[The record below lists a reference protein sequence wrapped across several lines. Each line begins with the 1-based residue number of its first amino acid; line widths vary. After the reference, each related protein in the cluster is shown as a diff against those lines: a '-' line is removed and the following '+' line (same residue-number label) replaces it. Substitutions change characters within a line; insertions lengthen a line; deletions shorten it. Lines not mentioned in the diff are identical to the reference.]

1 MRDELSSVGVNYLG
15 AVQEPFA
22 SNRVA
27 DRIRTEVPAALRR
40 QMPAGYN
47 DLIIKGSAGQG
58 VWAAVPWIAFF
69 DPLETTSA
77 THGLYV
83 VYLFSADMK
92 RLYLSLNQGTTAVYH
107 EFGPRYGRQ
116 VLRARADLMFSRVKE
131 HSKPAMSREIDLAS
145 DGSLA
150 LGYEAGHAIGY
161 VYDLSAL
168 PSDIV
173 LVSDLDQ
180 VLKLY
185 RHLLFRGGVTP
196 SDTLLETGGVKD
208 IEEAHRYQM
217 VRRLERNPKVRKQV
231 LAHKDAEC
239 EGCGLAPLKDY
250 ALPGANLPL
259 DVHHLMPLSD
269 LKEGERLTFKVPEDF
284 AVLCPTCHR
293 VVHQMEDPGDIEALR
308 QAVRFKHARLIE

>member
-1 MRDELSSVGVNYLG
+1 MRDELLSVAVDYLR
-15 AVQEPFA
+15 AIQEPFA

-27 DRIRTEVPAALRR
+27 DHIRTEVPAAVRR
-40 QMPAGYN
+40 QMSADYG

-58 VWAAVPWIAFF
+58 VWAAIPWVAFF

-77 THGLYV
+77 TYGLYV
-83 VYLFSADMK
+83 VYLFSADME

-116 VLRARADLMFSRVKE
+116 VLRSRADLMFNRVKE
-131 HSKPAMSREIDLAS
+131 HTKAGMAREIDLAS

-161 VYDLSAL
+161 VYDLAAI

-173 LVSDLDQ
+173 LAADLDQ

-185 RHLLFRGGVTP
+185 RHLLFRGGVMP

-217 VRRLERNPKVRKQV
+217 VRKLERNPKVRKQV
-231 LAHKDAEC
+231 LALKDPEC

-250 ALPGANLPL
+250 ALPSTKLPL

-269 LKEGERLTFKVPEDF
+269 LQEGARVTYKVPDDF

-293 VVHQMEDPGDIEALR
+293 VVHQMEDPGDIETLR
-308 QAVRFKHARLIE
+308 QAVRFKHARLME

>member
-1 MRDELSSVGVNYLG
+1 MRDELLSAAIDYLR

-27 DRIRTEVPAALRR
+27 NHIRTEVPAAVRH
-40 QMPAGYN
+40 QMSSDFD
-47 DLIIKGSAGQG
+47 DLIVKGSAGQG
-58 VWAAVPWIAFF
+58 VWAAVPWVAFF

-77 THGLYV
+77 TQGLYV

-116 VLRARADLMFSRVKE
+116 VLRSRADLMFNRVKE
-131 HSKPAMSREIDLAS
+131 HTRPAMGREIDLAS

-150 LGYEAGHAIGY
+150 LGYEAGHALGY
-161 VYDLSAL
+161 VYDLAAL
-168 PSDIV
+168 PSDIG
-173 LVSDLDQ
+173 LAADLDQ

-231 LAHKDAEC
+231 LAHKDPEC
-239 EGCGLAPLKDY
+239 EGCGLAPIRDY
-250 ALPGANLPL
+250 ALPGTKLPL

-269 LKEGERLTFKVPEDF
+269 LQEGERLTYKVPDDF

-293 VVHQMEDPGDIEALR
+293 VVHQMEDPGDIETLR

>member
-1 MRDELSSVGVNYLG
+1 MRDELFSVGVNYLG

-27 DRIRTEVPAALRR
+27 DHIRTEVPAALRR
-40 QMPAGYN
+40 QMPADYN

-58 VWAAVPWIAFF
+58 IWAAVPWIAFF

-131 HSKPAMSREIDLAS
+131 HSKLGMSREIDLAS

-168 PSDIV
+168 PSDII
-173 LVSDLDQ
+173 LASNLDQ

-239 EGCGLAPLKDY
+239 EGCGLSPLKDY
-250 ALPGANLPL
+250 ALPRANLPL

-293 VVHQMEDPGDIEALR
+293 VIHQMKDPGDIEALR
-308 QAVRFKHARLIE
+308 QAVRFKHARLVE